1 VLTEVAV
8 AGCTYQW
15 YKGATPIAGATSL
28 NYTATISGNYK
39 CRVTKTA
46 TGCFKNS
53 NAIAVSVPCKENEN
67 YLLNIPN
74 VDIFPNPNNGTFTLS
89 YQDQLLPESSE
100 IILEIFNSYGQIIF
114 SKNLVGNEINE
125 TITLTNIAAGIYITR
140 IYYNNN
146 YIENKLF
153 VE

>member
-1 VLTEVAV
+1 MFL
-8 AGCTYQW
+8 
-15 YKGATPIAGATSL
+15 K
-28 NYTATISGNYK
+28 
-39 CRVTKTA
+39 
-46 TGCFKNS
+46 
-53 NAIAVSVPCKENEN
+53 N

-114 SKNLVGNEINE
+114 SNNLVGNEINE
-125 TITLTNIAAGIYITR
+125 TITLTNIASGIYITR